1 MRGVDTGYVSL
12 VVVLLPLGFWVW
24 ALVDFSRTDERDMR
38 LFTRPVSL
46 LWLTIRSVLGALMWF
61 VAGRP
66 DGRSL

>member
-24 ALVDFSRTDERDMR
+24 ALVDFSRTDERGVG
-38 LFTRPVSL
+38 LFTRPVWL
-46 LWLTIRSVLGALMWF
+46 LWLTIGSVLGALMWL

-66 DGRSL
+66 DGSSP